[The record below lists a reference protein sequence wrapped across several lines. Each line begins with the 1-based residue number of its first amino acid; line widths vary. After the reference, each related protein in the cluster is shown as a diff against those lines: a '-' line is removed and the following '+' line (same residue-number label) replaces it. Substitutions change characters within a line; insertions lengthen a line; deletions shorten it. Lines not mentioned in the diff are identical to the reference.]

1 MDSGSKFRG
10 PREGHVSRQS
20 GSRVDLERREMIQ
33 LLKDRGISDERLL
46 AVMSAIDRREF
57 VQGAFVNRAYDD
69 SALPIGSSQTISQ
82 PYTVA
87 FMTEALHV
95 AKGQKVLEVGTG
107 SGYQAAILAAL
118 GARVYT
124 IERHIHLLSEARK
137 RFDKLGYQIASKAG
151 DGTIGWKE
159 YAPYDGIIVT
169 AGAPDVPQPLLDQ
182 LSEGGILVIPI
193 GGPDTQ
199 NLCIITRHLGVFE
212 TREVAG
218 FKFVP
223 LIGTKGW
230 K

>member
-1 MDSGSKFRG
+1 MDDADFYTNKRQKMVSEQLIPRQITDPRVLEAMGMTARHLFVPEEHRHQAYADG
-10 PREGHVSRQS
+10 P
-20 GSRVDLERREMIQ
+20 
-33 LLKDRGISDERLL
+33 
-46 AVMSAIDRREF
+46 
-57 VQGAFVNRAYDD
+57 
-69 SALPIGSSQTISQ
+69 LPIGNNQTISQ

-87 FMTEALHV
+87 FMTEALRV

-193 GGPDTQ
+193 GGPETQ
-199 NLCIITRHLGVFE
+199 NLCIITRHHGAFE

>member
-1 MDSGSKFRG
+1 MDSGSKLRSPKG
-10 PREGHVSRQS
+10 DSSSRPT

-33 LLKDRGISDERLL
+33 LLRDRGIADERLL
-46 AVMSAIDRREF
+46 AVMSAIDRRAF

-82 PYTVA
+82 PYTVG

-95 AKGQKVLEVGTG
+95 QKGQKILEVGTG
-107 SGYQAAILAAL
+107 SGYQAAILAEL

-124 IERHIHLLSEARK
+124 IERHIDLLTEARK
-137 RFDKLGYQIASKAG
+137 RFDKFGYQIASKAG

-182 LSEGGILVIPI
+182 LNEGGTLVIPI

-199 NLCIITRHLGVFE
+199 NLFIISRRGGAFE
-212 TREVAG
+212 SREVAG